1 LSEDARIADSLA
13 GVRARMDAAAQRAG
27 RRPDEVVLV
36 GVAKRKAAEH
46 VAAAVRAGLR
56 DIGENYVQEAA
67 EKIPKVNAILETGG
81 HKSPRWHFIG
91 RLQRNKAGTV
101 ARAFDRVETVDRSA
115 LGTALNERAAD
126 RSDPLEVLIQVNLSG
141 ESPKGGVAP
150 EAALELLAA
159 SRAWPRLRLIG
170 LMAVPAATDDPERS
184 RPAFERLR
192 LLRAALQRAPGGE
205 DLREL
210 SMGMSQDFEVAIEE
224 GATIVRVGTAIF
236 GAR

>member
-141 ESPKGGVAP
+141 ESQKGGVAP

-184 RPAFERLR
+184 RPASGSRGPGAGFPVSMAARGRRRAYTCVGADYNSEEIHIRSAR
-192 LLRAALQRAPGGE
+192 LRAARP
-205 DLREL
+205 
-210 SMGMSQDFEVAIEE
+210 
-224 GATIVRVGTAIF
+224 
-236 GAR
+236 